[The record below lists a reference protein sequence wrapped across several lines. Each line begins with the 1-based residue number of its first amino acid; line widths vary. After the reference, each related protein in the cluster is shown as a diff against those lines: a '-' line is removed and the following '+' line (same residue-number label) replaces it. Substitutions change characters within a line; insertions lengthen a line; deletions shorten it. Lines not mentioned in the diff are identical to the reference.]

1 MAGKQAAD
9 NAYKDVETNDGM
21 ARWLMSP
28 LV

>member
-21 ARWLMSP
+21 ARCLMSP
-28 LV
+28 LL